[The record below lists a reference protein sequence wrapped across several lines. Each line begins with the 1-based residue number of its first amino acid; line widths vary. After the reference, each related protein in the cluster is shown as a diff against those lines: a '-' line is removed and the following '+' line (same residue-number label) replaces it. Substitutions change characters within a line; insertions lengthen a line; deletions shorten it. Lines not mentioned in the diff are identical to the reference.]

1 MTNLKNSGSLVAIPW
16 AFVLLVAFVGL
27 LFVPSCEAKQ
37 DKPDLGARIIKWI
50 IRKAVQS
57 VPPAPRWLDCQR
69 PLAGIGL
76 PLVAP
81 ARTATATGRDVAGLV
96 EGVIDT
102 EQE

>member
-1 MTNLKNSGSLVAIPW
+1 MTNLKNTGSFSMLPW
-16 AFVLLVAFVGL
+16 LLLLVLGFLFIVGCRGCQER
-27 LFVPSCEAKQ
+27 SR
-37 DKPDLGARIIKWI
+37 GGRILKV
-50 IRKAVQS
+50 IRFFVQS

-81 ARTATATGRDVAGLV
+81 ARTATAMGRDVAGLV